1 MLQILILLMYGYVQ
15 SPWAARLGAHMSLE
29 EMMRAE
35 REDRVAKMVREW
47 LRNRAPAQAYHNTL
61 TQIKPGR
68 LAFVM
73 RTCLLSSL
81 C

>member
-1 MLQILILLMYGYVQ
+1 
-15 SPWAARLGAHMSLE
+15 MSLE